1 MIENTKV
8 TFSFSYTK
16 ENGEIISVSQLSDKV
31 FVIDTMASHRKQ
43 ITNHVR
49 IMNELLELNLR
60 MGRVTPTGR
69 D

>member
-31 FVIDTMASHRKQ
+31 FVIDTMASHRKHVV
-43 ITNHVR
+43 NHVR
-49 IMNELLELNLR
+49 MMNELLELQIR
-60 MGRVTPTGR
+60 MSQVTPRGR
-69 D
+69 N